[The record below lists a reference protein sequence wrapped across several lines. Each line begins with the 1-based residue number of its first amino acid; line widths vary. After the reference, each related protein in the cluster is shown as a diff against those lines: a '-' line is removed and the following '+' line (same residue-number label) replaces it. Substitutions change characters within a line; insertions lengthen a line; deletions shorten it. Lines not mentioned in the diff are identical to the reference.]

1 MNLPA
6 WHEEAVSRRHDRKR
20 FDCGDAELNR
30 FLWEHAR
37 KNHEQGASKTFLAI
51 RNDDDVT
58 IMGFYALSPASVAF
72 AQTPAIVRKGL
83 PHYEIPMFRLGRLAV
98 ATDYQGKGLMGG
110 QLLLAAGR
118 RCLRAAEDAGAVLA
132 ESLVWT
138 EIPEQSGIRG
148 IRPIL
153 IGPGTADMAAD
164 VEAGPVIGRVSQ
176 RRRLGVRK
184 WREVRGGSSA
194 RSECGER
201 QRGNEFCSDHLA
213 SPKDI
218 FPNSWVARS
227 PCQFV
232 DEGGRG
238 ANMRR
243 RSPPMSAYG

>member
-118 RCLRAAEDAGAVLA
+118 RCLRAAEDAGGVAM
-132 ESLVWT
+132 
-138 EIPEQSGIRG
+138 
-148 IRPIL
+148 L
-153 IGPGTADMAAD
+153 IDA
-164 VEAGPVIGRVSQ
+164 
-176 RRRLGVRK
+176 K
-184 WREVRGGSSA
+184 N
-194 RSECGER
+194 ER
-201 QRGNEFCSDHLA
+201 
-213 SPKDI
+213 
-218 FPNSWVARS
+218 VARWYRS
-227 PCQFV
+227 YGAVPL
-232 DEGGRG
+232 DERPLTLVLPFQTIR
-238 ANMRR
+238 AALN
-243 RSPPMSAYG
+243 A